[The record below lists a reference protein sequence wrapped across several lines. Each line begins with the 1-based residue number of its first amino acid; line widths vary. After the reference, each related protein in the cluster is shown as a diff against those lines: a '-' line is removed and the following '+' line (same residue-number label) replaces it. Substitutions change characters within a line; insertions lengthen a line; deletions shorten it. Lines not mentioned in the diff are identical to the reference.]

1 MCASSLFYLISKR
14 GSLDSTSDAALRRV
28 ATPITSTATSACQEV
43 RFQWIPASSLD
54 TEHSIMRVLQPELD
68 GEETCV
74 EEEKKKK
81 CEEEEKKS
89 ESHASVAAA
98 APNAPTV
105 LITDIGG
112 NGMWGLGVSAIVE
125 E

>member
-1 MCASSLFYLISKR
+1 MLASSLFYLISKR

-89 ESHASVAAA
+89 ESHAAAA
-98 APNAPTV
+98 APPNAPTV
-105 LITDIGG
+105 LITDICG